1 MLPRFEIRARV
12 SISERRIPVQH
23 ATYGAFSITWPAAVQ
38 IHWNKRTE
46 ELNSHRTGSEQQNDR
61 QCGSHAP
68 GSEIVGT
75 ARLRKRDHEN
85 QTGGSSLFPDHV
97 VIFSRV
103 FHLRVSAATIW
114 EHGTGYQCGRRFL
127 KWTRSIFTTREFKQR
142 RFWATNVNRKLVLL
156 IRALLSVRR
165 RNLMTCC
172 NFRFLLKC
180 TLFSLLL
187 NILSWISSNKS
198 WITVMGIF
206 SKLFQ
211 KVVMTKNIPI
221 VSKQLLPIKSID
233 SIGE

>member
-85 QTGGSSLFPDHV
+85 QTGGSPLFPDHV

-103 FHLRVSAATIW
+103 LHLPAPHYLRAW
-114 EHGTGYQCGRRFL
+114 
-127 KWTRSIFTTREFKQR
+127 
-142 RFWATNVNRKLVLL
+142 NRLP
-156 IRALLSVRR
+156 
-165 RNLMTCC
+165 MWQT
-172 NFRFLLKC
+172 
-180 TLFSLLL
+180 
-187 NILSWISSNKS
+187 
-198 WITVMGIF
+198 
-206 SKLFQ
+206 FQ
-211 KVVMTKNIPI
+211 KMNTLYIYN
-221 VSKQLLPIKSID
+221 
-233 SIGE
+233 

>member
-61 QCGSHAP
+61 QWASHAP

-75 ARLRKRDHEN
+75 ARLRKRDQEN
-85 QTGGSSLFPDHV
+85 QTGGSPLFPDHV

-103 FHLRVSAATIW
+103 FHLHVIAATIW
-114 EHGTGYQCGRRFL
+114 EQGTGYQCGRRFL

-142 RFWATNVNRKLVLL
+142 HFGATNVNRKLVFFRSHMTWCYQICTAKFSYSDRDDLVD
-156 IRALLSVRR
+156 IFWKSRPKIAKRALPVDRR
-165 RNLMTCC
+165 C
-172 NFRFLLKC
+172 
-180 TLFSLLL
+180 
-187 NILSWISSNKS
+187 
-198 WITVMGIF
+198 
-206 SKLFQ
+206 
-211 KVVMTKNIPI
+211 
-221 VSKQLLPIKSID
+221 
-233 SIGE
+233 